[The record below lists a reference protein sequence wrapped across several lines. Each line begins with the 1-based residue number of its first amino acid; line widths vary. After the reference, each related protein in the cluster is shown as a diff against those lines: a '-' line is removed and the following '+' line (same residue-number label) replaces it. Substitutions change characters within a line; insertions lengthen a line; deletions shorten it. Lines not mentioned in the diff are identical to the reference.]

1 MLLTVPRRPSET
13 PGELQE
19 PHAATSKEL
28 REPSFPPRVAL
39 CLGERLRAHY
49 SQLMAEPIP
58 EAFLQ
63 ILDELDQKGRVDH
76 G

>member
-1 MLLTVPRRPSET
+1 
-13 PGELQE
+13 
-19 PHAATSKEL
+19 
-28 REPSFPPRVAL
+28 
-39 CLGERLRAHY
+39 
-49 SQLMAEPIP
+49 MAEPIP